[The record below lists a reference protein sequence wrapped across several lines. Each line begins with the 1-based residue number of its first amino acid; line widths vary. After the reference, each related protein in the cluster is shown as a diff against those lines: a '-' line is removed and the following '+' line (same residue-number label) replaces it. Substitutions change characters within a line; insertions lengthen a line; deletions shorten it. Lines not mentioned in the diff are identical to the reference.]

1 MYVQKQ
7 NIFRC
12 YVREHETMKNMKEN
26 NITAMGKRIFIV
38 ASVLMVLAGLVGVL
52 LEVHKMSQDTD
63 LTLVKHDIVG
73 DYDELYDEYF
83 PRHYHATG
91 LLTLPF
97 DDIVEPFEA
106 WFAGDRNMSRIDYY
120 YGTYLQ
126 MIEKCSMNRWIV
138 KPNNYNLKIKF
149 VFSFLCLYFGYKFAC
164 FAGNL
169 QYWCSLLVLV
179 FY

>member
-1 MYVQKQ
+1 
-7 NIFRC
+7 
-12 YVREHETMKNMKEN
+12 MKNKKEN
-26 NITAMGKRIFIV
+26 NITAMGKRILIV
-38 ASVLMVLAGLVGVL
+38 ASVLMVLAGLVGML

-126 MIEKCSMNRWIV
+126 MIEKCSMNR
-138 KPNNYNLKIKF
+138 
-149 VFSFLCLYFGYKFAC
+149 
-164 FAGNL
+164 
-169 QYWCSLLVLV
+169 
-179 FY
+179 